1 MSNQLIEAQRYEI
14 YLGLQRKWSETRIAK
29 EIGGSKSTVC
39 REIRRNA
46 KTDGSYV
53 WKQAQAKCDSRK
65 HGFKGNRRK
74 PDELWWRI
82 DRMIEEDWSPGQ
94 IAGVLRKEGVHV
106 CKQTIYNHVHADT
119 TGKLAR
125 HMPHELKYTR
135 RLRRQRPVKATNIAN
150 RTSIHERPA
159 EADGKR
165 FGDWEMDTI
174 VDSYGHAI
182 LTLTERSTNFILME
196 RLKEGRKAVPT
207 AKTVVRLLFPYR
219 KYVRT
224 ITTDNGCEFAAHLDI
239 TKGLT
244 TKGGDKVIV
253 YFADSYSAW
262 QKGTIENANKLIRKY
277 IPKKLILTILRMY
290 TSRKFSTNSIEGQ
303 EKSYNLIH
311 LNCAFSKIFCNVAL
325 AVGLCTKKKNQI
337 RLHFFSL
344 KIVCFQNKVY
354 ICTTKKCGSSSV
366 GRASASQA
374 EGRGF
379 ESRLPLCEK
388 EENHHRFSS
397 FSAYCK
403 F

>member
-14 YLGLQRKWSETRIAK
+14 YLCLQRKWSKTRIAK
-29 EIGGSKSTVC
+29 EIGVAKSTVS
-39 REIRRNA
+39 RETKRNA

-65 HGFKGNRRK
+65 HGFKGNHRK

-94 IAGVLRKEGVHV
+94 IAGVLRKEGVHI
-106 CKQTIYNHVHADT
+106 CKQTIYNYVHADT
-119 TGKLAR
+119 TGKLAK

-150 RTSIHERPA
+150 RTSIHERPI

-219 KYVRT
+219 KYVKT

-244 TKGGDKVIV
+244 TKSGDKVIV

-262 QKGTIENANKLIRKY
+262 QKGAIENANKLIRKY
-277 IPKKLILTILRMY
+277 IPKKADFNDFTDAYIKKVQYKLNR
-290 TSRKFSTNSIEGQ
+290 RPR
-303 EKSYNLIH
+303 EKLQ
-311 LNCAFSKIFCNVAL
+311 FDTPK
-325 AVGLCTKKKNQI
+325 LCFFKNI
-337 RLHFFSL
+337 S
-344 KIVCFQNKVY
+344 
-354 ICTTKKCGSSSV
+354 
-366 GRASASQA
+366 
-374 EGRGF
+374 
-379 ESRLPLCEK
+379 
-388 EENHHRFSS
+388 
-397 FSAYCK
+397 
-403 F
+403 